1 MSDFCLKVQR
11 FSERWMTARKRR
23 LLLKKERQSK
33 KNPVIDWIE
42 AFLWAA
48 CVVLLINQYLFQA
61 YQIPSGSMMNTLL
74 IKDRIFVNKL
84 IFGPELLPGI
94 AKLPGPDTP
103 ERAEVIIFENPA
115 YLSKGPA
122 FDVIQRVLYML
133 TLSLVDIDKDQYGN
147 PRAHFLIKRAVGMP
161 GDRLRFDDGFLE
173 VRPEGFSDF
182 IAEKDFQKLGGYTYK
197 TRRLIKEGDYRII
210 KANAVKD
217 AYEMAGIPVPS
228 EVTALAGGG
237 DGGMDAY
244 AKMRYRSETLYSI
257 YPYDRKYGSDYQ
269 KLSLGWYIP
278 EGYIFPLGDNR
289 DDSKDAR
296 YFGPVRLKK
305 VLGKAMFKYWPL
317 QRLGTIR

>member
-1 MSDFCLKVQR
+1 MSDFLLKVQR
-11 FSERWMTARKRR
+11 FSEHWLTARKRR
-23 LLLKKERQSK
+23 KLAKKEKQSK
-33 KNPVIDWIE
+33 KNPVLDWIE

-74 IKDRIFVNKL
+74 IKDRIFVNKI

-94 AKLPGPDTP
+94 GKLPGFDKP

-115 YLSKGPA
+115 YLSKGPV
-122 FDVIQRVLYML
+122 FDVVQRILYML
-133 TLSLVDIDKDQYGN
+133 TLSLVDIDRDQYGN

-161 GDRLRFDDGFLE
+161 GDRLRFDDGELE
-173 VRPEGFSDF
+173 IQPQGFSEF
-182 IAEKDFQKLGGYTYK
+182 IHESEFKKLGGYTYN
-197 TRRLIKEGDYRII
+197 TRRLIQKSDYRII
-210 KANAVKD
+210 KASAVKD
-217 AYEMAGIPVPS
+217 AYDMAKIPLPTNIAQIA
-228 EVTALAGGG
+228 EQG

-244 AKMRYRSETLYSI
+244 AKMMYRSRTLYSI

-269 KLSLGWYIP
+269 RLSIGWYIP
-278 EGYIFPLGDNR
+278 SGYIFPLGDNR

-296 YFGPVRLKK
+296 YFGPVREKK

-317 QRLGTIR
+317 QRMGVIR